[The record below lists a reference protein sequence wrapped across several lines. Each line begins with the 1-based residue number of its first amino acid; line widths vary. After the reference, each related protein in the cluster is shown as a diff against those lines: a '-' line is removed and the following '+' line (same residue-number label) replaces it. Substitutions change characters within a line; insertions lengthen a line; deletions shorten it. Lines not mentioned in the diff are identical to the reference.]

1 MSIRVTNGEYFTK
14 NLYLACYLEAEGY
27 NIRVEPDPEM
37 PGKVVFYVLVDEA
50 LEERVDTF
58 YRKEALVEPIAFC
71 VAMKNL
77 KGKKY
82 ELMPA

>member
-1 MSIRVTNGEYFTK
+1 MSIRVSNGEYFTK

-27 NIRVEPDPEM
+27 NCRVEADPDNA
-37 PGKVVFYVLVDEA
+37 GKVVFYVLTDER
-50 LEERVDTF
+50 LEEIVDAF
-58 YRKEALVEPIAFC
+58 YRKEARVEPIAFC
-71 VAMKNL
+71 TAMKNL